1 MGGKRLRNWP
11 FFAVFYFEAL
21 ELDNIGQI
29 MTILDRTGHCASPAS
44 PACQFHGGNRHFK
57 HQFHC
62 CPVKIPAVFLLP
74 LKLWVFQQILIVCG
88 LGSAPTG
95 QEALS
100 PGQRP
105 GLKTG
110 GRFAL
115 TGQKLN
121 RINAFALSGRL
132 SSPAIT
138 QGAALG

>member
-1 MGGKRLRNWP
+1 LLAKILILFGFSKYILR
-11 FFAVFYFEAL
+11 FFLLFYLYKTSTKPLQTLYHISA
-21 ELDNIGQI
+21 NCIG
-29 MTILDRTGHCASPAS
+29 
-44 PACQFHGGNRHFK
+44 
-57 HQFHC
+57 FHC

-121 RINAFALSGRL
+121 RMNAFAL
-132 SSPAIT
+132 
-138 QGAALG
+138 